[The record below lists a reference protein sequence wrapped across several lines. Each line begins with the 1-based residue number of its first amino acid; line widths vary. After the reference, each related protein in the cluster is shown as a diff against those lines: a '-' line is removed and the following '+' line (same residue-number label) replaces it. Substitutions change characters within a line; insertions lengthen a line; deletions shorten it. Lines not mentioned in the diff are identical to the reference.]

1 VLRALVFDFN
11 GVLVHDEPLHLALF
25 QRVLGEEGIRLESD
39 AYYSDYLGLDDRSCV
54 AAVLEAEGRP
64 AGPGFVARIV
74 ARKAAYYQEAVRR
87 DGYPFLPGAIELV
100 REAAAAMPVAL
111 VSGALRDEVE
121 GALRQAGLTG
131 VFKRVV
137 TAEDVARGKPD
148 PEGYAL
154 AVAAI
159 NGEPPLP
166 SRLVHPHECAAIED
180 SPAGIAAAAAAG
192 LRTIGIAH
200 SYSRESLGEADVV
213 VSSLDGI
220 RLADLAR
227 RLEKIAS

>member
-1 VLRALVFDFN
+1 MLRALVFDFN

-25 QRVLGEEGIRLESD
+25 QRVLGEEGIRLE
-39 AYYSDYLGLDDRSCV
+39 AAEYFERYLGFDDRSCF
-54 AAVLEAEGRP
+54 AAALENAGRP
-64 AGPGFVARIV
+64 AGPGFVARLV
-74 ARKAAYYQEAVRR
+74 ARKSAYYQEAVRR
-87 DGYPFLPGAIELV
+87 DGYPFLPGAIDLV

-121 GALRQAGLTG
+121 GALRQAGLVG
-131 VFKRVV
+131 VFKRLV
-137 TAEDVARGKPD
+137 TAEDVERGKPD

-180 SPAGIAAAAAAG
+180 SPAGIAAAASAG
-192 LRTIGIAH
+192 LRTIGVAQ
-200 SYSRESLGEADVV
+200 SYSGESLGEADVV
-213 VSSLDGI
+213 VPALDGVG
-220 RLADLAR
+220 LAALTK
-227 RLEKIAS
+227 LLG